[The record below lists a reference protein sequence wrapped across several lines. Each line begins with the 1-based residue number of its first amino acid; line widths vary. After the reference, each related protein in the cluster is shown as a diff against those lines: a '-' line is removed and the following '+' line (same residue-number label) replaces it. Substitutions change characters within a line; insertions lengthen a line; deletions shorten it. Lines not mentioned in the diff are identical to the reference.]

1 MAHKLNCRPTAR
13 LLGSLLLRFA
23 IVALLGGAMAAQNQ
37 DPANQPQAQSAP
49 ADATSTDQQ
58 TPVVQPQPAT
68 TPAATPDAAAA
79 QASSASSGS
88 EPVYSLQS
96 GLPLQSRISPLRW
109 GHLSLLS
116 FSAMEAYE
124 ASAQAPAGEATLASG
139 LIIYSIDHSRSRFDL
154 QYMPMAW
161 YASGSFRNSVTA
173 HALDL
178 STSRTFGRF
187 WRVSFADQYHYS
199 PNLTF
204 MSSSSFNPDFAT
216 GSATRN
222 PFFMLGRKSI
232 VNSANLDINRQLDG
246 SNQLNLSLGNS
257 FMRLGG
263 VSDPQV
269 LGTINIPAD
278 EQLYYNAQLT
288 WSHKFS
294 GNGALGLSYGFT
306 DQQERNNNIRL
317 QFQTVTATY
326 TRRLT
331 RTVSMSVGAGPAW
344 SKRNVTG
351 QGSIGIYKSFRH
363 GGMAADF
370 SRDMEFVGVLGGG
383 FHNRYDLSFQHRLWT
398 RWDFQVG
405 SSYVQQ
411 RLPSSVRSSNGVMGW
426 STLSYRMTP
435 SWSIYSTYFYLNFG
449 SNLNIPTAREAAVLG
464 VRWAWSPEGGR

>member
-1 MAHKLNCRPTAR
+1 MAHTFNCRPTAR
-13 LLGSLLLRFA
+13 LLGFLLLRFA
-23 IVALLGGAMAAQNQ
+23 IVALLGGAMAAQN
-37 DPANQPQAQSAP
+37 PNAANQPQTQG
-49 ADATSTDQQ
+49 DATSTDQPV
-58 TPVVQPQPAT
+58 PVVQPQPAT
-68 TPAATPDAAAA
+68 APATTPDAAAAAA
-79 QASSASSGS
+79 QASSASDAS

-109 GHLSLLS
+109 GHLSVLS

-139 LIIYSIDHSRSRFDL
+139 LIIYSIEHSRSRLNL

-178 STSRTFGRF
+178 STSRNFGRF
-187 WRVSFADQYHYS
+187 WRVSLADQYHYS

-204 MSSSSFNPDFAT
+204 MSSSSFNPDFAN

-232 VNSANLDINRQLDG
+232 VNSANLDVNRQLDG
-246 SNQLNLSLGNS
+246 NNQLNLSLGNS

-263 VSDPQV
+263 VSDPQA
-269 LGTINIPAD
+269 LGTINLPAD

-288 WSHKFS
+288 WSHKFN
-294 GNGALGLSYGFT
+294 GNGGMTLAYGFT
-306 DQQERNNNIRL
+306 DQQERNNNSRL

-351 QGSIGIYKSFRH
+351 QGSIGLYKSFRH
-363 GGMAADF
+363 GGVAADF
-370 SRDMEFVGVLGGG
+370 SRDMEFVGVLGDG
-383 FHNRYDLSFQHRLWT
+383 FHNRYDVSFQHRLWT
-398 RWDFQVG
+398 RWAFEVG

-426 STLSYRMTP
+426 STLTYRMTP

-464 VRWAWSPEGGR
+464 VRWAWSPEGAR